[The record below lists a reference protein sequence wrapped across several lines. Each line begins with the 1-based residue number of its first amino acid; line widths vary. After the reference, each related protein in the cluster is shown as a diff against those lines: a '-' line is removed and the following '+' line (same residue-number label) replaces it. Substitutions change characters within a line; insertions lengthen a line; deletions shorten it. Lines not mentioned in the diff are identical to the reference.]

1 MIPQPSYSSSHG
13 PAPQRFSP
21 AQVAAEQAE
30 FMRKVYAY
38 MAGGLGLTALA
49 AWLVAHSPT
58 ALQLIIGNR
67 LVFYALLAAELV
79 MVISFS
85 AMARR
90 MTASGAGSLFFLY
103 AITNGLT
110 LSVIFLVYTTASIA
124 STFLVTA
131 GTFAGMSAYGY
142 FTKRDL
148 TGVGHFA
155 IMCLWGLILD
165 ALVSMIFGFNA
176 VTWLTTGVGILVFV
190 ALTAYDTQKI
200 TQLNVIGNAGTD
212 EDTKEAI
219 HGALVLYLDFINLF
233 LYLLRLL
240 GRRR

>member
-1 MIPQPSYSSSHG
+1 MIPSLVDKYPGRSI
-13 PAPQRFSP
+13 SP
-21 AQVAAEQAE
+21 EQVAFEQAE
-30 FMRKVYAY
+30 FMRKVYAF
-38 MAGGLGLTALA
+38 MTAGLLLTALT

-58 ALQLIIGNR
+58 ALQLIVGNR
-67 LVFYALLAAELV
+67 AVFYGLLIAEIL

-85 AMARR
+85 RMVGT
-90 MTASGAGSLFFLY
+90 MTAGGAASLFFLY

-110 LSVIFLVYTTASIA
+110 LSVIFLLYTHASIFT
-124 STFLVTA
+124 TFLVTA
-131 GTFAGMSAYGY
+131 GTFGGMSLYGY
-142 FTKRDL
+142 LTKRDL

-155 IMCLWGLILD
+155 MMALWGLILSSIVNMF
-165 ALVSMIFGFNA
+165 LGSSSFY
-176 VTWLTTGVGILVFV
+176 WLSTYAGVLVFV

-200 TQLNVIGNAGTD
+200 KQLYVVGNAGTD
-212 EDTKEAI
+212 EQHKKAI